1 MTANEIRD
9 WHKAFERQDVTA
21 EVARARARIEIA
33 AQLAELNENIANLR
47 NQLDFANMQ
56 NRSLRVRVNRYE
68 RILGMEEQAA

>member
-1 MTANEIRD
+1 MTANEIRE

-47 NQLDFANMQ
+47 NHQIPFPVQ
-56 NRSLRVRVNRYE
+56 IEPGQYPIVTE
-68 RILGMEEQAA
+68 IKK